1 MGYPFILEVLNS
13 FFFLFLRVCLYVF
26 FFYNGEESIITS
38 DREKR
43 MNE

>member
-13 FFFLFLRVCLYVF
+13 FFFLFFRVCLYVL
-26 FFYNGEESIITS
+26 FYNGEESIITS